1 LLATKAGC
9 AAFSL
14 STPGGAIEGNW
25 HQVWLQLVGAAFII
39 VLNIV
44 VTYILL
50 KLISLVVPLR
60 MSEEELLIG
69 DDAVHGEEAYAF
81 FGDGER
87 RPVTGD

>member
-1 LLATKAGC
+1 MANGKAQ
-9 AAFSL
+9 A
-14 STPGGAIEGNW
+14 GA
-25 HQVWLQLVGAAFII
+25 LTLII

-44 VTYILL
+44 VIY
-50 KLISLVVPLR
+50 VPLTFISFVVALC
-60 MSEEELLIG
+60 MSEEALIG